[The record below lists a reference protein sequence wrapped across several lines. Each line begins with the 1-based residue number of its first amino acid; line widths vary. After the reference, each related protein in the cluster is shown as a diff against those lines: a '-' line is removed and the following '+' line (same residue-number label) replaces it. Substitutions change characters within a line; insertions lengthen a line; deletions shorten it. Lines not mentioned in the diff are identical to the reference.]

1 MFFSRDRTEEL
12 RDTSTDGRRSSDDF
26 GPTRIPAGYQRA
38 SSPSSPQTGRS
49 YETNNPFTGN
59 GRANS
64 PPPAVPRHADTYE
77 MQQQPQHE
85 SYAVKDLKDT
95 NLYLQEVQRLRT
107 EITRVSD
114 LIDNIERIHAS
125 QLVSINSE
133 QWDQL
138 SHELERLQ
146 GETRKCNAE
155 IKKSLEDL
163 EKSNVSVPNNEDGQL
178 RKNQSDTIRQ
188 RFIEVIRRYHNVE
201 SEYRTKF
208 RQRVERQIR
217 IVKPEATQQE
227 VDDYLETSNDLFSQS
242 LLQAGRQTH
251 ARTVLSEVQSR
262 HNDIK
267 RIERTIIELNQLFDD
282 LQTLVSQQGEVVVQI
297 GDNAETAAQ
306 DLKQGTRFAQRA
318 IDSARSAR
326 AKKIC
331 CLILVIIL
339 LVVIAILVWWFA
351 FDHKG
356 VGDNP

>member
-1 MFFSRDRTEEL
+1 MFVY
-12 RDTSTDGRRSSDDF
+12 SDDF

-95 NLYLQEVQRLRT
+95 NVYLQEVRESILWSTDMPDDPFMNSMFQVQRLRM

-155 IKKSLEDL
+155 IKKSLEGRWFADH
-163 EKSNVSVPNNEDGQL
+163 P
-178 RKNQSDTIRQ
+178 
-188 RFIEVIRRYHNVE
+188 
-201 SEYRTKF
+201 
-208 RQRVERQIR
+208 QIR
-217 IVKPEATQQE
+217 SIAEDSCFDRFGK
-227 VDDYLETSNDLFSQS
+227 
-242 LLQAGRQTH
+242 
-251 ARTVLSEVQSR
+251 VQC
-262 HNDIK
+262 
-267 RIERTIIELNQLFDD
+267 QC
-282 LQTLVSQQGEVVVQI
+282 
-297 GDNAETAAQ
+297 AEQWRWTAA
-306 DLKQGTRFAQRA
+306 
-318 IDSARSAR
+318 
-326 AKKIC
+326 
-331 CLILVIIL
+331 
-339 LVVIAILVWWFA
+339 
-351 FDHKG
+351 
-356 VGDNP
+356 